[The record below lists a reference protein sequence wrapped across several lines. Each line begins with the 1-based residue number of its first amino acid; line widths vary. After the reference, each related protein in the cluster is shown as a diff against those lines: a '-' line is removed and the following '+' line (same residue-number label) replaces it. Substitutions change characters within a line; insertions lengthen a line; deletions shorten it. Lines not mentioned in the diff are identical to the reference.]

1 MSLLAM
7 KKGINQHLWSG
18 RKTFTPGA
26 ARTITFQFTPGAAR
40 TIIFHRENLNYLLVC
55 FTQCTLFFQYVC
67 FLLPVCLPSII
78 FGPYVTRINA
88 VSWHI
93 TWQTFASLGLFTF
106 APTACL
112 LLLWIKTSNLDRPIR
127 LTQCCTQ
134 FKPFG
139 NKSFCFRNFHT
150 FNENATL

>member
-18 RKTFTPGA
+18 GKTFTPGA
-26 ARTITFQFTPGAAR
+26 ARTIIFQFTPGAAR

-67 FLLPVCLPSII
+67 FLLPVCLPCII

-88 VSWHI
+88 VS
-93 TWQTFASLGLFTF
+93 
-106 APTACL
+106 
-112 LLLWIKTSNLDRPIR
+112 
-127 LTQCCTQ
+127 
-134 FKPFG
+134 
-139 NKSFCFRNFHT
+139 
-150 FNENATL
+150 